1 MEIYVSTQVIG
12 KDGDKRVKLK
22 PSENPHTVSDG
33 FGKSLIEQKLA
44 TKAPAPK
51 KAEGATV
58 EETKPEKSA
67 KDDGKK

>member
-1 MEIYVSTQVIG
+1 MEIFVETQVIG

-22 PSENPHTVSDG
+22 PSKNPHTVSDA
-33 FGKSLIEQKLA
+33 FGKSLIDSKLA

-58 EETKPEKSA
+58 EETKAEKPA
-67 KDDGKK
+67 KDNGKK